1 MQFVLKNLLRKGKVL
16 VKILGRF
23 DMKEELR
30 HFDLR
35 ATASRMEIP
44 RGELNSIQLIPVV
57 PVAGEIDTFAKNCR
71 VYGILELSI
80 SAVLGSGYMT
90 HI

>member
-16 VKILGRF
+16 VK
-23 DMKEELR
+23 
-30 HFDLR
+30 
-35 ATASRMEIP
+35 
-44 RGELNSIQLIPVV
+44 
-57 PVAGEIDTFAKNCR
+57 IDTFAKNCR

>member
-23 DMKEELR
+23 DILKEELR
-30 HFDLR
+30 HFDLG

-57 PVAGEIDTFAKNCR
+57 PVAK
-71 VYGILELSI
+71 LL
-80 SAVLGSGYMT
+80 LLWSGG
-90 HI
+90 